1 MDMTPPNVKFV
12 TLKEEMEYLGESME
26 VDELVQITFN
36 LEIGDLLQSKMY
48 QILPIS
54 EAKEMVRRLLYPM
67 VEEEEIA
74 TEEIEEEKIVEPV
87 VQPIEF
93 KK

>member
-1 MDMTPPNVKFV
+1 MT
-12 TLKEEMEYLGESME
+12 
-26 VDELVQITFN
+26 
-36 LEIGDLLQSKMY
+36 QSKMY

-67 VEEEEIA
+67 VEAEEEIA
-74 TEEIEEEKIVEPV
+74 EEEMEEEVVEPV

-93 KK
+93 KEVKQIEPVYMDTFFRSKSDKITIRR